1 MRILGVSSILLAA
14 GLAFASM
21 PATAAEPA
29 AAPAAATTTA
39 AAPAAAAPTDPLL
52 AEDGAPAMKAIV
64 GEGVPKGGRTIALQ
78 GQVTPN
84 GQEALRFHNFILFPL
99 ITVISVFVLGLLLWV
114 IIFYRRAANPT
125 PSRTSHNTLIEILW
139 TGIPVLILVLIA
151 IPSIRLLAHQFKPAP
166 DNAITLKATGNQ
178 WFWTYDYPDLGINL
192 TANML
197 KEKDQVDAGTRY
209 RTDADGPRLLAADAR
224 VVLPVGV
231 PIRLITTSPDVIHSW
246 AVPAFW
252 IKLDAVPGKLNETS
266 FTIDKPGL
274 YFGQCS
280 ELCGKRHAFMPIAVE
295 AVDQKTFA
303 AWVAAKGGKF
313 PSAEPAAAATA
324 PAAPAAANAAAP
336 VTNEAEAANAAAGN
350 AE

>member
-1 MRILGVSSILLAA
+1 
-14 GLAFASM
+14 
-21 PATAAEPA
+21 
-29 AAPAAATTTA
+29 
-39 AAPAAAAPTDPLL
+39 
-52 AEDGAPAMKAIV
+52 
-64 GEGVPKGGRTIALQ
+64 
-78 GQVTPN
+78 
-84 GQEALRFHNFILFPL
+84 
-99 ITVISVFVLGLLLWV
+99 
-114 IIFYRRAANPT
+114 
-125 PSRTSHNTLIEILW
+125 
-139 TGIPVLILVLIA
+139 
-151 IPSIRLLAHQFKPAP
+151 
-166 DNAITLKATGNQ
+166 
-178 WFWTYDYPDLGINL
+178 
-192 TANML
+192 
-197 KEKDQVDAGTRY
+197 
-209 RTDADGPRLLAADAR
+209 
-224 VVLPVGV
+224 V